1 MRKNP
6 FSIYLIAFNISNL
19 CYIWLSLFPLFFNQI
34 LNINPTTYN
43 LSYCRFYY
51 YLSYILNMLCPS
63 FLILASIDRV
73 LISSPNA
80 LTRQKSTR
88 RLAFILLILVTFLW
102 FIYYCQYLFRINM
115 NILVGP
121 IPICYFD
128 LGDYSLY
135 VNYSAIVLGLI
146 PPILLSICAL
156 KTFQNLH
163 RDRFLEGNENQNRQI
178 TQNNRQLIRMLF
190 VEILIDVVC
199 TIIQP
204 IVLSYLFT
212 TIYVVKSSQQ
222 RNIESFILNVSNFLS
237 YVPNCTSFYCNIS
250 CSKKFRKR
258 LMTTFRKT
266 NEVRTLQEN

>member
-1 MRKNP
+1 MTSLNEATIYEIIMIHLNSVGRGIIIVLGTFGGIMNLYIFAQRTMRKNP

-19 CYIWLSLFPLFFNQI
+19 CYIWLSLFPLFLNQI
-34 LNINPTTYN
+34 FNINPTTYN

-51 YLSYILNMLCPS
+51 YLSYTLNIICPS

-88 RLAFILLILVTFLW
+88 RLAFISLILVTFLW

-115 NILVGP
+115 HILFGP
-121 IPICYFD
+121 TPSCYFD

-135 VNYSAIVLGLI
+135 VNYSAIVLGLV

-163 RDRFLEGNENQNRQI
+163 RDRY
-178 TQNNRQLIRMLF
+178 
-190 VEILIDVVC
+190 VEA
-199 TIIQP
+199 
-204 IVLSYLFT
+204 
-212 TIYVVKSSQQ
+212 
-222 RNIESFILNVSNFLS
+222 
-237 YVPNCTSFYCNIS
+237 IS
-250 CSKKFRKR
+250 
-258 LMTTFRKT
+258 
-266 NEVRTLQEN
+266 